1 MGFRRLLREPAC
13 PALGGCSLRTGL
25 EETSASSL
33 SFAVAAFA
41 KDKED
46 ADVSPS
52 PVRKAHTAKSSHTRS
67 RRTRPKPEEE
77 ELTPA
82 PTEYTPDGIPKTSAA
97 SVIVVDA
104 NTGKTLYEK
113 NADQIRAP
121 SST

>member
-1 MGFRRLLREPAC
+1 MRP
-13 PALGGCSLRTGL
+13 TGV
-25 EETSASSL
+25 SPGPVRKAK
-33 SFAVAAFA
+33 AVTA

-77 ELTPA
+77 ESTPA

-97 SVIVVDA
+97 SVIVVVS
-104 NTGKTLYEK
+104 TEK
-113 NADQIRAP
+113 SGTRATWRARISSP
-121 SST
+121 SVTCPTSWPGVV